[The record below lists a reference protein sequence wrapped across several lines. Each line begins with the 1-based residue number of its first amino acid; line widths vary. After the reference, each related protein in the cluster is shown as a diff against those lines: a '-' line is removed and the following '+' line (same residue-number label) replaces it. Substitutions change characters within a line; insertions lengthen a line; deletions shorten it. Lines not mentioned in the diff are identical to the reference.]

1 MNYCF
6 KKTPVLGCLLT
17 GVFLLIMGCTST
29 KVPIWIQNEHRANS
43 EYYHGFSKV
52 SKTGSAEEYME
63 IARTHSLGIIAQ
75 LIKSE
80 VQVTTE
86 SKTKEFEVYGKNAT
100 YNLSKS
106 FELVSSS
113 RTKMSLEGVEH
124 VGEWEDDS
132 HYFVYNRLSK
142 KLYESILNKK
152 IAKALESAK
161 HNLEIGTNL
170 MSTNPVQSLYFFM
183 SGLKSL
189 LPFQDQILIVSDP
202 IIPKS
207 SINID
212 LVLMKKIKNLISEI
226 SLLPVQKKIKSKNV
240 QTHLPSITLEATHKQ
255 NNKTVPLNNLPVLFE
270 FSIGSGSIHTRLLTG
285 ENGIIDNKIQ
295 NFEDQKEIYQIKA
308 KLDLISF
315 TGTDELGMYLYS
327 ELSRNAIP
335 LTFVDIEIIPFSIY
349 LNSEERILG
358 QLIEIP
364 LVTPII
370 IKSLKRRT
378 GAIFVKDQNLSDFT
392 LDIKIDTQKKGVAFS
407 LYSSVAQ
414 MNLYCKQGEDVLFA
428 ENINDVKGTHR
439 DYKLAS
445 REAIKKLAD
454 KFENEISIQI
464 SNQILN

>member
-1 MNYCF
+1 MKFSF
-6 KKTPVLGCLLT
+6 KKTPVLGCLLA

-29 KVPIWIQNEHRANS
+29 KAPIWLQIEHRASS

-52 SKTGSAEEYME
+52 SKSGSAEEYMD
-63 IARTHSLGIIAQ
+63 IARTQSLGIIAQ
-75 LIKSE
+75 TIKSE

-106 FELVSSS
+106 FEMVSSS

-142 KLYESILNKK
+142 TLYESILSKK

-161 HNLEIGTNL
+161 YNLEMGTNQ
-170 MSTNPVQSLYFFM
+170 MSTNPVQSLHFFM

-189 LPFQDQILIVSDP
+189 LPFQDQILIVADP

-212 LVLMKKIKNLISEI
+212 LVLMKKIKNLISEM
-226 SLLPVQKKIKSKNV
+226 SLLPIEKKIKSKNV

-255 NNKTVPLNNLPVLFE
+255 YNKTVPLNSLPVLFD
-270 FSIGSGSIHTRLLTG
+270 FSIGSGSIHTRLLTD

-295 NFEDQKEIYQIKA
+295 KFEDQKVNYQIQA
-308 KLDLISF
+308 KLDLLSF
-315 TGTDELGMYLYS
+315 TGTDELGMYLFNEFS
-327 ELSRNAIP
+327 GNSVP
-335 LTFVDIEIIPFSIY
+335 LTFVDIEIIPLSIY
-349 LNSEERILG
+349 LISEERILG
-358 QLIEIP
+358 QLTEIP
-364 LVTPII
+364 MVTPII
-370 IKSLKRRT
+370 IKSLKHRT
-378 GAIFVKDQNLSDFT
+378 GAIFVNDQNQSDYT
-392 LDIKIDTQKKGVAFS
+392 LDIKIDTQKKGVAYS

-414 MNLYCKQGEDVLFA
+414 MSVYCKQGNDVLFA
-428 ENINDVKGTHR
+428 ETINDVKGTHR
-439 DYKLAS
+439 DYERAS
-445 REAIKKLAD
+445 REAIKKLVD